1 MFKNITLTNNF
12 IRFILVGILN
22 TIVGYGLFS
31 LFIYLG
37 AHYSLA
43 VIFSTILG
51 VCFNFKSI
59 GKLVFKDYNN
69 EKIYRFIGVYIIV
82 YLLNISGL
90 WIFSYAGVEN
100 MYIAGAILLAPISI
114 VSFIMNSKF
123 VFNKEE
129 SYEKN

>member
-1 MFKNITLTNNF
+1 MFKNITLNNNF

-37 AHYSLA
+37 LHYSIA

-59 GKLVFKDYNN
+59 GRLVFNSHNN
-69 EKIYRFIGVYIIV
+69 EKIYRFISVYIIV

-90 WIFSYAGVEN
+90 WIFSYAGLKN
-100 MYIAGAILLAPISI
+100 MYVAGAILLTPISI
-114 VSFIMNSKF
+114 VSFILNSKF
-123 VFNKEE
+123 VFNTGGA
-129 SYEKN
+129 YEKN